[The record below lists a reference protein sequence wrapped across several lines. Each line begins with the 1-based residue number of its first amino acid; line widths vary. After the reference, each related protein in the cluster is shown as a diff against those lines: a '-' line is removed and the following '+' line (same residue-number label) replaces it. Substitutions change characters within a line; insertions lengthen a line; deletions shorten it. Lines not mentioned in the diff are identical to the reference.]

1 MVNCLMGLSCYF
13 NPMISLTGNADFQ
26 EATCSPMSVIAAL
39 LTRKN
44 DAT

>member
-13 NPMISLTGNADFQ
+13 NPIISLIGKADFQ
-26 EATCSPMSVIAAL
+26 VATCSPMSVIAVL